1 MRTRHAAVAA
11 FLVLAALAT
20 LRAQPPGG
28 SRAARPEDPTQLTA
42 DNARTVQSYRVVPVA
57 LQWLAKRQDK
67 DGSWSFANSGR
78 TGEPTWANP
87 GTWQSKQ
94 GATGLVLLCYLSAG
108 QTHKTRGP
116 YRENIAAAA
125 KMR

>member
-1 MRTRHAAVAA
+1 M
-11 FLVLAALAT
+11 
-20 LRAQPPGG
+20 
-28 SRAARPEDPTQLTA
+28 
-42 DNARTVQSYRVVPVA
+42 QSYRVVPVA

-78 TGEPTWANP
+78 TGEPTWTNP

-116 YRENIAAAA
+116 YRENIAAGLKFLMSELQAETQRRPTKATKA
-125 KMR
+125 KPFAGTPWPPSPCARHSR